1 MPLSPRQLYR
11 IKVIGELHG
20 QYTQNEF
27 WIRGA
32 DASPASTVAVEI
44 GAINNH
50 FRDNVIPLIKNFAS
64 QEWAAKTMLTVQM
77 SANPGVFIDNVLTGG
92 GIQLEHSLP
101 SYCAGLLSLRTGLT
115 GRSRVGRIYVPGVA
129 EDRSSSS
136 RLEGDYLAIL
146 QSLGSA
152 LLGFYGPSGSH
163 AYGRIGVFSR
173 KLGVTRMPGAPPW
186 LQYSTAGWTQITA
199 FIARNE
205 VATIRKRKLARG
217 Q

>member
-1 MPLSPRQLYR
+1 MPVTPRQLYR

-27 WIRGA
+27 WFRGS
-32 DASPASTVAVEI
+32 DSSPASTVTVEI

-77 SANPGVFIDNVLTGG
+77 SANPGIFIDNVLSGG

-129 EDRSSSS
+129 EDRSQLS

-146 QSLGSA
+146 QTLGNS
-152 LLGFYGPSGSH
+152 LLGYYGSSGSH

-173 KLGVTRMPGAPPW
+173 RLGTVRNAGPPPW
-186 LQYSTAGWTQITA
+186 ISYNLNGWTQITT
-199 FIARNE
+199 FIARSE